1 MWAMVFFSF
10 LSIPCPLSCDC
21 QPTLRQ
27 AIALTS
33 CKFLASPT
41 SFMTDSWTSSAWNC
55 IKITGCGWKTVF
67 GDTWMLREKG
77 ENYVSIWSFE
87 SPSLPTHP
95 APKFSINLRNNYLP
109 MLGAGMGKLSFSH
122 REFQGRLTGVPGV
135 CGSCFKSDSPVDQSF
150 RILIYW
156 GL

>member
-1 MWAMVFFSF
+1 MKLYEDF
-10 LSIPCPLSCDC
+10 
-21 QPTLRQ
+21 
-27 AIALTS
+27 
-33 CKFLASPT
+33 
-41 SFMTDSWTSSAWNC
+41 
-55 IKITGCGWKTVF
+55 TGCRWKTVF

-122 REFQGRLTGVPGV
+122 REFQGHLTGFLESVAHA
-135 CGSCFKSDSPVDQSF
+135 SN
-150 RILIYW
+150 LIH
-156 GL
+156 